1 MVTGIA
7 LTMKG
12 EVSDQNDQCCEKSAT
27 LEEVVCSVYLCSFVS
42 LQLCV

>member
-12 EVSDQNDQCCEKSAT
+12 EVSDQNDQCVKKV
-27 LEEVVCSVYLCSFVS
+27 LPWRR
-42 LQLCV
+42 